1 MCHGCLDTGISVVDS
16 DTCEFPPFSILDFFP
31 VEGGPVK
38 QLEVTSGAN
47 KIYFTC
53 ALIAVDTQPD
63 THDVD
68 QSEIRTQILLATASS
83 TLRSRSSFT
92 HMLAEVRQPRRD
104 QTPRALT
111 FSRKK
116 KTTTNPPQPPFKKTA
131 CVLSSRGN
139 RAGVEAPAS
148 LTESAVASAR
158 SECEAARPVPP
169 LAVDRK
175 KKNPLTLTF
184 DSFAVFCQTTC
195 LTRIRTSRRPS
206 AGCTVRTAT
215 CSCLPAKVN
224 TTCSH

>member
-1 MCHGCLDTGISVVDS
+1 MAAGPRGCSWSSPTRTRTRTATEPGRVAWVTATTHQVGQGFNLLYVAGLSRYRNFIATIPASFHHS
-16 DTCEFPPFSILDFFP
+16 RYSIFFGRTWTRQT
-31 VEGGPVK
+31 V
-38 QLEVTSGAN
+38 EVTSGAN

-116 KTTTNPPQPPFKKTA
+116 TQQQILHCRHLKKLRAFSPPEGTGPVSRLQL
-131 CVLSSRGN
+131 LSRRVQSH
-139 RAGVEAPAS
+139 
-148 LTESAVASAR
+148 
-158 SECEAARPVPP
+158 P
-169 LAVDRK
+169 LAVSARQLGQFLLSQWIK
-175 KKNPLTLTF
+175 KKKKSP
-184 DSFAVFCQTTC
+184 DSDF
-195 LTRIRTSRRPS
+195 
-206 AGCTVRTAT
+206 
-215 CSCLPAKVN
+215 
-224 TTCSH
+224 